1 MKIDGI
7 VKEPQ
12 EIEPLPENS
21 FNISDLHTIHDIIRF
36 LMLECGPKRLK
47 EIAKEVKQE
56 LKEEKREAKEWAK
69 RAKKWGKEEI
79 ALIENSE

>member
-1 MKIDGI
+1 MRQKT
-7 VKEPQ
+7 P
-12 EIEPLPENS
+12 IEPLPENS
-21 FNISDLHTIHDIIRF
+21 FIISDQHTTHDIIRF
-36 LMLECGPKRLK
+36 LMLECEPRRLK
-47 EIAKEVKQE
+47 EIVKEVKQE